1 MRMAGPDI
9 VLFVIGALLFGGAT
23 YAIVSQPGGL
33 GGAGSALGAFNVAWS
48 PELVEVGSEPVANMR
63 AGEVSFDVTR
73 TDVSAVV
80 VTVDCADATPV
91 SPVPFNVQVAIA
103 GPNGLANEG
112 SGACGQPIVI
122 EVPTGFELPTE
133 DGVVAGRTEAEAR
146 ANLEE
151 RGNTNATGA
160 WTVTVSGSR
169 GQAPTLPVGDP
180 SGTVTLEVEVAKA
193 TLTPIQR

>member
-48 PELVEVGSEPVANMR
+48 PELVELESEPVANLR
-63 AGEVSFDVTR
+63 SGEVAFNVTR
-73 TDVSAVV
+73 TDVSAIV
-80 VTVDCADATPV
+80 VTLECSDAAPV
-91 SPVPFNVQVAIA
+91 SPVPFNVQVSVA
-103 GPNGLANEG
+103 GPHGLAKEG
-112 SGACGQPIVI
+112 SGSCGQPIVI
-122 EVPTGFELPTE
+122 EVPTGFALPTE
-133 DGVVAGRTEAEAR
+133 KGVVAGSTEAEAR
-146 ANLEE
+146 ANLAAD
-151 RGNTNATGA
+151 GNTTATGT

-169 GQAPTLPVGDP
+169 GQTPTLPVGDP
-180 SGTVTLEVEVAKA
+180 SGSVTLAVEVAKA